1 MRPPPI
7 NTNGNDYR
15 NDRLEFIIEEIQ
27 KFDIVNFQEIFSR
40 FTSRKTRLIKAAKT
54 KGFSYTC
61 RPPGPPC
68 CSLYAIDSGLL
79 TISKRKVIAS
89 SFRPFKASCGID
101 GVAYKGVHFNR
112 MIIDGVVVN
121 VMNVHM
127 QATYCFD
134 YQRKYHKYINA
145 LMDQISEL
153 PAIKNS
159 FL

>member
-7 NTNGNDYR
+7 STNGNDHK
-15 NDRLEFIIEEIQ
+15 NERLGLIIEEIQ
-27 KFDIVNFQEIFSR
+27 KFDIINFQEIFSR
-40 FTSRKTRLIKAAKT
+40 FTYRKTRLIKAAKER
-54 KGFSYTC
+54 GFSYTC

-79 TISKRKVIAS
+79 TISKKKVIAS

-101 GVAYKGVHFNR
+101 GVAYKGVHYSR
-112 MIIDGVVVN
+112 MIIDGVIVN
-121 VMNVHM
+121 LMNVHM
-127 QATYCFD
+127 QATYC
-134 YQRKYHKYINA
+134 YKYERRYHKYINA
-145 LMDQISEL
+145 LMDQLSEF